1 VNLTEM
7 SGFDALY
14 VGIGTIA
21 PFANAVS
28 LVVTLIVDTN
38 GIVPPY
44 GQIRTSPFEPGVTI
58 VTFSDTAVAVE
69 VAGDRHRARLGSL
82 ATMMTDAAA
91 AEFRTLELVVRM
103 GAGDCYY

>member
-1 VNLTEM
+1 MPFGYTVNLNEM

-28 LVVTLIVDTN
+28 DVVTLIVDTK

-44 GQIRTSPFEPGVTI
+44 GQIRTSPFDHGVTI
-58 VTFSDTAVAVE
+58 VTFSDTTVAV
-69 VAGDRHRARLGSL
+69 VGIPQSPVPSHWPTA
-82 ATMMTDAAA
+82 
-91 AEFRTLELVVRM
+91 RTL
-103 GAGDCYY
+103 

>member
-1 VNLTEM
+1 MPFGYTVNLTEM

-28 LVVTLIVDTN
+28 DVVTLIVDTK

-58 VTFSDTAVAVE
+58 VTFSDTAVAV
-69 VAGDRHRARLGSL
+69 VGIPQLPVPSHWLTA
-82 ATMMTDAAA
+82 
-91 AEFRTLELVVRM
+91 RTL
-103 GAGDCYY
+103 